1 MKEYNK
7 ETSFDE
13 KRMLG
18 QCDGIIAE
26 DAESGRKFVER
37 VLSRMGLF
45 WEYKNENRIEWLNP
59 NTADKG
65 IVDIDP
71 IN

>member
-7 ETSFDE
+7 DRSLNERQRS
-13 KRMLG
+13 G

-59 NTADKG
+59 NTADQG
-65 IVDIDP
+65 IVDINP